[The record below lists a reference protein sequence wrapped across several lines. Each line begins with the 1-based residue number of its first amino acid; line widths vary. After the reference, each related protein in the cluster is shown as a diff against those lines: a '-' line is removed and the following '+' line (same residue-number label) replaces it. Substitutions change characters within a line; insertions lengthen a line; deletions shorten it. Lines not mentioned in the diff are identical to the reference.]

1 MQSRHDR
8 RNLDFLYDQGI
19 DEGAQHVGCRPGD
32 ACQEHAGLSRRHLL
46 TGFASLALWGML
58 PAPVIAGTRDP
69 RLLVVVLRGA
79 LDGLALAAPV
89 GDKDYQSLRGA
100 LAIPATGSRAG
111 LPLDA
116 LFALNAGMPFLHG
129 LYLKREAAIVHAVAT
144 PYRARSHFDGQ
155 DVLESGLPGVARI
168 ETGWLNRALSKLP
181 NGGRAD
187 PSVTKSDR
195 AGGSSGLA
203 MGAVVPL
210 VMRGPAPVTSWTP
223 KANGLSLDAGTADR
237 LMDLY
242 VASDPRLAKALAEGL
257 DIDRLATANPKAK
270 TAAVVDAASG
280 AVTAPSPPAGQSGAS
295 QQPQMQPQPR
305 PFRDFIETAEAAAR
319 FLTAPGGP
327 RMGALSFDGWDSHA
341 NGSAVDGQLAMRFA
355 GLDAALKAFA
365 NGMGPAWA
373 DTVVVLITEF
383 GRTARANGTGGT
395 DHGTGTAALVL
406 GGPVKGGRVI
416 SDWPG
421 LSAAALHE
429 GRDLKATTDLRA
441 VLKGVLKDH
450 LGIPEGAL
458 GSDIFPE
465 SARIKP
471 LPGLFA

>member
-1 MQSRHDR
+1 MPSRNDDCR
-8 RNLDFLYDQGI
+8 VRGFLDDQERV
-19 DEGAQHVGCRPGD
+19 DPGPYAGWEAD
-32 ACQEHAGLSRRHLL
+32 DGCQEHVGLSRRHLL
-46 TGFASLALWGML
+46 MGFASLALWGML
-58 PAPVIAGTRDP
+58 PVPAIAGTRDP

-89 GDKDYQSLRGA
+89 GDKDYQALRGA
-100 LAIPATGSRAG
+100 LAIPATGARAG

-168 ETGWLNRALSKLP
+168 ETGWLNRALSRLP

-195 AGGSSGLA
+195 AGGGSGLA

-270 TAAVVDAASG
+270 TAASAA
-280 AVTAPSPPAGQSGAS
+280 ATAGAS
-295 QQPQMQPQPR
+295 PLAGGSGSVQPQPR

-327 RMGALSFDGWDSHA
+327 RIGALSFDGWDSHA
-341 NGSAVDGQLAMRFA
+341 NGSAVDGQLATRFA

-365 NGMGPAWA
+365 DGMGPAWA

-416 SDWPG
+416 TDWPG